1 MPRFF
6 VKGKPSGEY
15 WIGGEDGRHITRS
28 LRMKPGERLTLCDG
42 EGYDYLC
49 TLLHCGEE
57 GALVTVEES
66 RKTASEPETRVTV
79 CQCLPKS
86 DKLETVVQKAVEL
99 GAWEIQP
106 VESSRCVVKLD
117 GRTAEK
123 KSGPSAEDSA
133 GSGQTE
139 RKGDCPPSAAAG
151 SAAQGVGARRPGGRA
166 SFFL

>member
-1 MPRFF
+1 MCIRD
-6 VKGKPSGEY
+6 S
-15 WIGGEDGRHITRS
+15 
-28 LRMKPGERLTLCDG
+28 
-42 EGYDYLC
+42 LC

-123 KSGPSAEDSA
+123 KWPV
-133 GSGQTE
+133 
-139 RKGDCPPSAAAG
+139 C
-151 SAAQGVGARRPGGRA
+151 RR
-166 SFFL
+166 